1 LNHEFPLIKTQKS
14 VSSSTVKKIR
24 LQYID
29 QVLQVFQTIIGVDS
43 DSHRK
48 GILVDSDS
56 HRKGILVDSDSH
68 KKGILVDS
76 DSHRKGILA
85 DSDSHRKVILV
96 DWQVVVK
103 GSRQE
108 RRERR
113 RI

>member
-1 LNHEFPLIKTQKS
+1 MNHEFPLIKTQKS

-29 QVLQVFQTIIGVDS
+29 QVLQVFQTTIG
-43 DSHRK
+43 
-48 GILVDSDS
+48 
-56 HRKGILVDSDSH
+56 
-68 KKGILVDS
+68 VDS